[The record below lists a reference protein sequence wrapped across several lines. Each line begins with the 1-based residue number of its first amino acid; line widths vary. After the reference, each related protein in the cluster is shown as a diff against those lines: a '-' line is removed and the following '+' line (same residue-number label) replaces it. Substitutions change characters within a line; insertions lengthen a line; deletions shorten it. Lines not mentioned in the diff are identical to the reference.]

1 MLKIMRSNKLKRFIA
16 VLFILLSVFSMC
28 FSVAAKAEAV
38 TLGIGT
44 IVVLGTMLAACGLKF
59 ANSADTARAVDYV
72 YKNLTFEMKSIVS
85 GLVSLCE
92 GYQKARLQIPFSVF
106 ETFSNLFFSL
116 FATTSST
123 ATVDLSNS
131 VDLTVKL
138 PASSSSSG
146 SVVFASSGVDL
157 SLRCTPEAG
166 IEYPS
171 IAPLVYSWGT
181 VNTMLKSYSST
192 ASNGVKTYY
201 PVYTVDVSFSD
212 GYGFEYVS
220 YAVKNRDNY
229 CDLLSYSSD
238 KAACSLDLYYSL
250 PFISGERF
258 FPSCIGKSNY
268 DAGGNIGGFK
278 PCYVSGVASPSDI
291 MAAFPYVGISTPT
304 SGGFVSAAAA
314 GLSSTLSLW
323 AWAYGHY
330 TASLAQNEDLLNY
343 GVSRN
348 PALSTNP
355 DCTFPQTVDG
365 SKDVYMDIPA
375 LKDTSLDDLITKNP
389 ADVATPADTKVEN
402 PTLVEGADTNVGGDV
417 TVPEDAS
424 WLDKILAWLKALLD
438 GILSIPGVISNG
450 IAGVIDGIKAIP
462 AAFAKWFES
471 LIEGI
476 KALGLSFVDWI
487 SQLKKMF
494 VSLFEPTVS
503 LEDAFAS
510 LKADFQAKIPYDRLS
525 SSLTGFFDW
534 LRGIGEKP
542 PVFYITLYGND
553 YAIAPF
559 EYLHAYRP
567 YWIAFETFLMWAWF
581 SLRVWKRIPSMIGG
595 L

>member
-44 IVVLGTMLAACGLKF
+44 IVVLGTMLAACGIKF
-59 ANSADTARAVDYV
+59 ASSADTTCAVV
-72 YKNLTFEMKSIVS
+72 HVWNVLTDGMKSIV
-85 GLVSLCE
+85 GALAAMCE
-92 GYQKARLQIPFSVF
+92 GYQKARRQIPFAVF
-106 ETFSNLFFSL
+106 DSFSKVFDAVFPSSAATGGTFPFTLPSL
-116 FATTSST
+116 PMADIRNGSYFATTPSQLVDI
-123 ATVDLSNS
+123 TV
-131 VDLTVKL
+131 
-138 PASSSSSG
+138 SSSG
-146 SVVFASSGVDL
+146 QIYLPPTEVRFFDGGKF
-157 SLRCTPEAG
+157 TF
-166 IEYPS
+166 
-171 IAPLVYSWGT
+171 
-181 VNTMLKSYSST
+181 SYSSVYYSS
-192 ASNGVKTYY
+192 SN
-201 PVYTVDVSFSD
+201 SFVVQVFTECVFND
-212 GYGFEYVS
+212 GYGFVASTGVQSSDFSGAKFWVNKSDTKTSCKFFMPVFSPWTSASDSSFYFYPATVSASGSDSASTCLYPAGFRADSFIINGVS
-220 YAVKNRDNY
+220 YDRSAFVTHEN
-229 CDLLSYSSD
+229 
-238 KAACSLDLYYSL
+238 LDLS
-250 PFISGERF
+250 FDQASF
-258 FPSCIGKSNY
+258 F
-268 DAGGNIGGFK
+268 AR
-278 PCYVSGVASPSDI
+278 
-291 MAAFPYVGISTPT
+291 
-304 SGGFVSAAAA
+304 
-314 GLSSTLSLW
+314 
-323 AWAYGHY
+323 HY
-330 TASLAQNEDLLNY
+330 AASLQKNEDVLNY

-348 PALSTNP
+348 PALTTNP
-355 DCTFPQTVDG
+355 DCTVPQAVDG

-450 IAGVIDGIKAIP
+450 IAGVIEGIKAIP

-559 EYLHAYRP
+559 DYLHAYRP